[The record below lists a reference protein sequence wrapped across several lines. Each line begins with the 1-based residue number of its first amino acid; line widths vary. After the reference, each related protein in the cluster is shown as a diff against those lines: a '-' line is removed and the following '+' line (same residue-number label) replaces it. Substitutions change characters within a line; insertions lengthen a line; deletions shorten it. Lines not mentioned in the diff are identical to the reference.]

1 VTRQPAAPTP
11 GRSQRAQLAATLVT
25 IGALR
30 SARWISAFQAVP
42 RHVFVP
48 RIYADRDHNGTYEPF
63 DSANPA
69 QRTEWLS
76 LVYADEPLVTKL
88 DGEVWL
94 SSSSQPS
101 LMAEMLEALA
111 VTGTERV
118 LEIGTGTG
126 YNAALLSEGLGSA
139 QVVSI
144 DIDTQFITAA
154 QDRLHS
160 LGYTPTVATA
170 DAADGYPAAAP
181 YDRIIATCS
190 LPHIPPAWIRQATTG
205 GLIMANLHRDLGG
218 GALALLTVADY
229 TATGH
234 FLPFF
239 GGFMPTRTQ
248 PHFSTVD
255 LLEGVTDRGTP
266 RTAQVPADALDDD
279 AFMMFAALRLPGVH
293 RTGLLPDGGPEQ
305 SWLLAHDGSW
315 ACRSLPDGPVSQ
327 GGRRRLWDRL
337 EDIYQDWAQLGRPR
351 REEFGITVTCRGDHV
366 LWHHAPDGQA
376 WAL

>member
-1 VTRQPAAPTP
+1 VTHTPSRAQP
-11 GRSQRAQLAATLVT
+11 AQLATTLVAGGT
-25 IGALR
+25 LR

-42 RHVFVP
+42 RHIFVP
-48 RIYADRDHNGTYEPF
+48 RIYADRGHNGTYEPL

-69 QRTEWLS
+69 HRAEWLA
-76 LVYADEPLVTKL
+76 LVYADEPVVTKL

-111 VTGTERV
+111 VTGAERV

-126 YNAALLSEGLGSA
+126 YNAALLAEGMGSA
-139 QVVSI
+139 QVTSI
-144 DIDTQFITAA
+144 DIDIDIDLVTAA
-154 QDRLHS
+154 RDRLHS
-160 LGYTPTVATA
+160 LGYTPIVATA

-190 LPHIPPAWIRQATTG
+190 LPHIPTTWNRQATTG

-218 GALALLTVADY
+218 GALALLTVNGGA
-229 TATGH
+229 ASGH

-248 PHFSTVD
+248 PHISAVD
-255 LLEGVTDRGTP
+255 LLERITGRGTP
-266 RTAQVPADALDDD
+266 RITQIPADALDDD
-279 AFMMFAALRLPGVH
+279 AFMMFAALRLPGIRH
-293 RTGLLPDGGPEQ
+293 TGLVPANGPDQ
-305 SWLLAHDGSW
+305 SWLLAPDESW
-315 ACRSLPDGPVSQ
+315 ACRTLPDGPVSQ
-327 GGRRRLWDRL
+327 GGPRRLWDLL
-337 EDIYQDWAQLGRPR
+337 EDTYQDWAQLGRPR
-351 REEFGITVTCRGDHV
+351 REELGLTLTSRGDHR
-366 LWHHAPDGQA
+366 LWHQTPDGPA